1 MSLELEKIIL
11 TLMLNDNEFSSKVFP
26 YFKTDYF
33 LDTAHSTVATIFKKY
48 QEKYNALPSLG
59 AMEIE
64 LSEQKNL
71 SQQTYS
77 DAQSLIHRLYNPE
90 IVCHA
95 KELSKEHILEK
106 TEKYFKQQSCMLAV
120 YKAIDILE
128 NKSASY
134 DNIPE
139 LLKDAV
145 SVSFDQNIGHDYIR
159 DAQERFNEYHKVESL
174 LPFKLTA
181 LNMVTGGGCGYKSLV
196 VPVAPTGVGKS
207 FFMTDWASYLIK
219 NGYNVLYVTLE
230 LSETKIAERIDMN
243 LMDCT
248 LQQLRQMPLMT
259 YNSKINQIKSNAIG
273 TIKIKE
279 YVAGVFNA
287 NHLRHLLKELK
298 LKENFV
304 PNIVFIDY
312 INLMASYRNT
322 DASNSYA
329 QIKAVAEEVR
339 GVAMEQDLIVCSPT
353 QTNRSG
359 VNASDFNLTEISESL
374 GIAMTADFIFGL
386 IQTDDMADNHQMKVK
401 QLKNRW
407 GDINRPSSFMINVN
421 KSKMQM
427 SDGDDVSSYFKANTN
442 QPKLEERDL
451 ILESVEQ
458 ITTKH
463 KNVLNFDE

>member
-33 LDTAHSTVATIFKKY
+33 QDSSHNAVATIFKKY
-48 QEKYNALPSLG
+48 QEEYNSLPSLA

-64 LSEQKNL
+64 LAEQKNL
-71 SQQTYS
+71 SEQTYT
-77 DAQSLIHRLYNPE
+77 DTKNLLTKLYNPD
-90 IVCHA
+90 VVQHS

-128 NKSASY
+128 NKSANY

-139 LLKDAV
+139 LLKTAV

-159 DAQERFNEYHKVESL
+159 DAQNRFEEYHNVETL

-181 LNMVTGGGCGYKSLV
+181 LNMVTGGGCGYKSLI
-196 VPVAPTGVGKS
+196 VPVAPTGIGKS

-219 NGYNVLYVTLE
+219 NAYNVLYVTLE

-248 LQQLRQMPLMT
+248 KQQLKQMPSMT
-259 YNSKINQIKSNAIG
+259 FNSKINSIKSQAIG
-273 TIKIKE
+273 SLKIKE
-279 YVAGVFNA
+279 YPSGVFNA

-298 LKENFV
+298 LKEDFV

-312 INLMASYRNT
+312 INLMASYRNM

-329 QIKAVAEEVR
+329 QVKAVAEEVR
-339 GVAMEQDLIVCSPT
+339 GVAMEQNLIVCSPT

-359 VNASDFNLTEISESL
+359 VNTNDFNLTEISESL

-386 IQTDDMADNHQMKVK
+386 IQTDDMADNHQMKIK

-407 GDINRPSSFMINVN
+407 GDISKPSSFMINVN

-427 SDGDDVSSYFKANTN
+427 FDGDDVSSYFKNN
-442 QPKLEERDL
+442 QSTQLEERELSLNVVD
-451 ILESVEQ
+451 Q
-458 ITTKH
+458 IAIKH

>member
-33 LDTAHSTVATIFKKY
+33 QDTSHNTVASIFKKY
-48 QEKYNALPSLG
+48 QEQYNALPSIG

-64 LSEQKNL
+64 LSEQKHL
-71 SQQTYS
+71 SQQTYT
-77 DAQSLIHRLYNPE
+77 DTKTLIEKLYNTD
-90 IVCHA
+90 IVRHA

-128 NKSASY
+128 NKTSNY

-139 LLKDAV
+139 LLKTAV

-159 DAQERFNEYHKVESL
+159 DAQSRFDEYHKVESL

-181 LNMVTGGGCGYKSLV
+181 LNQVTGGGCSYKSLV

-207 FFMTDWASYLIK
+207 FFMTDWSSYLIK
-219 NGYNVLYVTLE
+219 NGYNVLYITLE

-248 LQQLRQMPLMT
+248 LQQLRQMPAMT
-259 YNSKINQIKSNAIG
+259 FNSKIKQIKSNAIG

-298 LKENFV
+298 LKENFS

-329 QIKAVAEEVR
+329 QVKAVAEEVR
-339 GVAMEQDLIVCSPT
+339 GVAMEQDLIICSPT

-359 VNASDFNLTEISESL
+359 VNTNDFNLTEISESL

-386 IQTDDMADNHQMKVK
+386 IQTDDMADNHQMKIK

-407 GDINRPSSFMINVN
+407 GDINRPSSFLINVN

-427 SDGDDVSSYFKANTN
+427 FDGDDISSYFKNN
-442 QPKLEERDL
+442 QNNKLEERELSLNPVDQ
-451 ILESVEQ
+451 VAA
-458 ITTKH
+458 KH